1 MRFLRLLPLLLLPA
15 LFLGDTCV
23 THVDQQGPTG
33 PWIVEVTNTG
43 PDVQRLASV
52 AGSVLDANGNLVLP
66 LFFNDVCPY
75 LLSPGEKGYFASPPV
90 LDYMRLRPNAVQP
103 FHLSFLSV
111 SAQHPNYPA
120 VTGVS
125 FQVLGIY
132 PEHKAILVQ
141 ATNNSANTYH
151 AVRMCALNIASSG
164 DVREVSMGSPF
175 LGVKFGPG
183 DVDNFVVPFNSPLD
197 GTFQF
202 SADSSGS
209 DIDTA
214 IKSPPF
220 DYVSKVIQTGKG
232 RELHVVGEV
241 TNTSGRDLT
250 FAWFQAY
257 LESSPTVRINGF
269 VGTTD
274 PTTTGIVSGVGEV
287 AAGQKIPLAFTL
299 PLDARDTTDVKIEGI
314 VGTALPD
321 TYSHYTLS
329 PIPLKDVVDESTGS
343 DTVRVS
349 AMLSNPHDVGMNLSS
364 LCFYAR
370 DARGKLIGGQC
381 GSAHSNWIEPH
392 GSEPVSQEVTLI
404 GAGKAV
410 SVDVVAYGHAGPKP
424 IPVVPPENFG
434 QPGPGS

>member
-1 MRFLRLLPLLLLPA
+1 MKLLRLLPLLVLPA
-15 LFLGDTCV
+15 LFLGATCV

-33 PWIVEVTNTG
+33 PWVGEVTNTG
-43 PDVQRLASV
+43 ADVQMHLNYSV
-52 AGSVLDANGNLVLP
+52 DILDANGKFVEFMGGEICPFSLEPGQKGFFQVSAVPAVALTEHPELVLP
-66 LFFNDVCPY
+66 LHISLPRF
-75 LLSPGEKGYFASPPV
+75 S
-90 LDYMRLRPNAVQP
+90 
-103 FHLSFLSV
+103 
-111 SAQHPNYPA
+111 SAQPEPDGISYK
-120 VTGVS
+120 
-125 FQVLGIY
+125 VLKEY

-141 ATNNSANTYH
+141 ATNNSANTYRS
-151 AVRMCALNIASSG
+151 VRICALNIAPSG
-164 DVREVSMGSPF
+164 DVREVSVGSPF
-175 LGVKFGPG
+175 LAVNFGPG

-220 DYVSKVIQTGKG
+220 DYVSKIVQTDKG

-250 FAWFQAY
+250 FTWFQAY

-274 PTTTGIVSGVGEV
+274 PTTTGIVSGAGVM
-287 AAGQKIPLAFTL
+287 AAGQKMPLAFTL
-299 PLDARDTTDVKIEGI
+299 PLDSRDTTAAKIEGI
-314 VGTALPD
+314 VGTALPS

-329 PIPLKDVVDESTGS
+329 PIPVRDVVDESTGA
-343 DTVRVS
+343 DTVKIL
-349 AMLSNPHDVGMNLSS
+349 ATLSNPGDEGMNLNS

-381 GSAHSNWIEPH
+381 GFAPPWIEPH
-392 GSEPVSQEVTLI
+392 SSAAVSQEVTLI
-404 GAGKAV
+404 GAGQAV

-424 IPVVPPENFG
+424 PHLTPPT
-434 QPGPGS
+434 